1 VVPLL
6 GWIFGFGKEG
16 LSITITSWAGAAIVL
31 LYMVSKGK
39 FLFRHKK
46 TYISLLAT
54 QNIELFF

>member
-31 LYMVSKGK
+31 LYMVSKGNSFFGIK
-39 FLFRHKK
+39 KLTFLF
-46 TYISLLAT
+46 
-54 QNIELFF
+54 